1 MSIQLIVYNSFY
13 FLQLPEAQQEGA
25 VAPPG
30 QPQPQA
36 QPQDGE
42 VRV

>member
-13 FLQLPEAQQEGA
+13 FLQLPAAQEGA